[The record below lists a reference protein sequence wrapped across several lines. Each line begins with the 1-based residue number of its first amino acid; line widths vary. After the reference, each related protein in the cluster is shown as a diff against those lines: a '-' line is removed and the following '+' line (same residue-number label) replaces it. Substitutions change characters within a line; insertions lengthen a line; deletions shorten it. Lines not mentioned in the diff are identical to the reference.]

1 VADDTPTA
9 PEAAKPA
16 GPKSA
21 ILPEP
26 PLPGEGTPEGDALRR
41 ARALFHLGDYAEM
54 RALLTPLLQSK
65 NAPVADAAAELLRR
79 IAVDPVQIAFL
90 VGCLVAIL
98 TIAFVYLR

>member
-1 VADDTPTA
+1 MTDAQKPA
-9 PEAAKPA
+9 PESVREA
-16 GPKSA
+16 PKSA

-41 ARALFHLGDYAEM
+41 ARALFHVGDYAEM

-65 NAPVADAAAELLRR
+65 NAPVADAAADLLKR